1 VASIAR
7 RIGHG
12 AYEGQVTAAVIM
24 AAAHAC
30 TGAIDLIGEART
42 LQWAGARAAAA
53 GNALLGTLPRQAA
66 CAACSALVM
75 AFPADAAVAARAWR
89 ARGGG
94 HGCH

>member
-1 VASIAR
+1 MASIAR
-7 RIGHG
+7 GIGHQ

-24 AAAHAC
+24 AAAHVC

-42 LQWAGARAAAA
+42 LQWAGARAAAS
-53 GNALLGTLPRQAA
+53 NALLGSLLRQVA